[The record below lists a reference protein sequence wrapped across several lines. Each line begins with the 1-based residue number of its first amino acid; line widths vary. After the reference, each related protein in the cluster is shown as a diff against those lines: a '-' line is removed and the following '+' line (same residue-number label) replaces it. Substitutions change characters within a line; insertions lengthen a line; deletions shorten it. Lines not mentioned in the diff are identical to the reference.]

1 MQLSEIERAE
11 KWVIL
16 MKALWPSLIG
26 IFVILLTY
34 FAYRWKVNADK
45 RAMEELDPERLRLK
59 MQAVIA
65 ERMAR
70 KVSAPAPSSSLKAQ
84 EKESEAEE
92 KPPDEIQED
101 EILSF

>member
-1 MQLSEIERAE
+1 LPPSEIERAE

-26 IFVILLTY
+26 IFIMLLTY

-65 ERMAR
+65 ERLAR
-70 KVSAPAPSSSLKAQ
+70 KAEASAPSSNPRA
-84 EKESEAEE
+84 KEQDSETEE
-92 KPPDEIQED
+92 KPPDEFQED